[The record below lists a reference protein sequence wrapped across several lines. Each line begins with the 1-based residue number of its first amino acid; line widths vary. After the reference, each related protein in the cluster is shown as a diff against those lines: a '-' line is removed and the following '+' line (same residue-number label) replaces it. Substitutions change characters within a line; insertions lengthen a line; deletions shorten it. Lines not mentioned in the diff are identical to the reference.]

1 PGLVDDLTRD
11 CLRRTQGPEHPGDP
25 IEVFNAACRY
35 LAARCAA
42 LAGCGVGK
50 DGAKLNEAER
60 TRWRKQARQWLQAD
74 LVAWAKMLDS
84 DSPVARNLAKR
95 MLTNWQVEPDL
106 AGLRGP
112 HALADLSAAARKD
125 WLASWHEV
133 RALLKRTGRNPAT
146 VTLDLKH
153 TDPQGASPTILMR
166 LGRLNEA
173 RVAWKSALE
182 TDPLEHDA
190 WYGYAELCLFL

>member
-1 PGLVDDLTRD
+1 LQGNYQANDNDERLALLGICRSRGLSGAAARLFADAFEADPGLVDDLTTD

-106 AGLRGP
+106 AGLREP
-112 HALADLSAAARKD
+112 HALDDLSAAERED
-125 WLASWHEV
+125 CLALWHEV
-133 RALLKRTGRNPAT
+133 RALLKRTGQNPAT
-146 VTLDLKH
+146 ATLDPKH
-153 TDPQGASPTILMR
+153 TDPQGA
-166 LGRLNEA
+166 
-173 RVAWKSALE
+173 
-182 TDPLEHDA
+182 
-190 WYGYAELCLFL
+190 